1 VSVIV
6 GSMADGMMPEEIQKS
21 YPQLTE
27 EDIRAALSY
36 AADVLHQ
43 DDLAPLPA

>member
-1 VSVIV
+1 
-6 GSMADGMMPEEIQKS
+6 MTQEEIQAS

-36 AADVLHQ
+36 AADVLYR
-43 DDLAPLPA
+43 DVLAPLSA